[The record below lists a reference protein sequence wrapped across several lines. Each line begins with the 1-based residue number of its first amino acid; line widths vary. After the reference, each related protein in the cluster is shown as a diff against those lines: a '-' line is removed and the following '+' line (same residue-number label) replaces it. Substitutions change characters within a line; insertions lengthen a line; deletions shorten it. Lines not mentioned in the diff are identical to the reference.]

1 SEISAGIFLIEAS
14 IAEEEKLQIEKGYE
28 FRAKHTT
35 LQSLL
40 IGPGLIIFLFGIWTR
55 EVVAEYTIWY
65 VGIGTGLIVL
75 GIILQ
80 KWSWM
85 NIQLWPD
92 KIIIGKMK
100 VPIHSIAM
108 IEFNRRGSKI
118 KVAMESARGRPF
130 VLKIPKEERLDT

>member
-1 SEISAGIFLIEAS
+1 
-14 IAEEEKLQIEKGYE
+14 
-28 FRAKHTT
+28 
-35 LQSLL
+35 
-40 IGPGLIIFLFGIWTR
+40 
-55 EVVAEYTIWY
+55 VVAEYTIWY

-130 VLKIPKEERLDT
+130 VLKIPKEERLDTIKYLKDWSHKNYITCILHGNKTK

>member
-1 SEISAGIFLIEAS
+1 LLKQ
-14 IAEEEKLQIEKGYE
+14 AEEEKRQIEKCYE

-40 IGPGLIIFLFGIWTR
+40 IGTGLIIFLFGIWTR
-55 EVVAEYTIWY
+55 EVTAEHTIWY
-65 VGIGTGLIVL
+65 VGIGTGLIEL

-92 KIIIGKMK
+92 KIIIGKK
-100 VPIHSIAM
+100 KITLHSNAIIKFNKRSNTIKGS
-108 IEFNRRGSKI
+108 IETSIIRT
-118 KVAMESARGRPF
+118 F
-130 VLKIPKEERLDT
+130 VLKMP